1 MAHWASRL
9 GAIYGDQAAIQEE
22 RYQKAIAQFIRLYG
36 PGSFSLYRVSGR
48 VNLIGEHTDYQQG
61 YVLPVALDKDFVFV
75 ARPRQDALINLSDL
89 EAEFAPRQFA
99 ASHEIA
105 PGPAG
110 DWGNYARG
118 AVQMLWRMGEQPLAG
133 MDVLIDGEAPFGVPR
148 GAGVSS
154 STALTV
160 GVGLVFADLNGLRY
174 TPAELAWLLGEAE
187 WYVGTRGGIMDQF
200 IVLLGQ
206 RDHALFLDCRARPG
220 VGQIPSFNTEQVQL
234 PAGYNLIVADTKT
247 RHQNTRSEFN
257 VRVAEGRIGVALLKR
272 RYPEITH
279 LRDLERFPWAEVEP
293 LLPEALTHQG
303 LEALGLRLADL
314 IDVKLPDTGQPFRVR
329 ARCRH
334 IVSENARVKAC
345 VAALRGGEI
354 ERVGALLKEAHRS
367 VRDDYGASCRELD
380 TLVRL
385 AEEVEGVI
393 GARMT
398 GAGWGGCIIALARA
412 GCEQAF
418 AQYVAPR
425 YQQATGLATDIFI
438 CRSGDGAQ
446 RVGEG
451 SA

>member
-1 MAHWASRL
+1 M
-9 GAIYGDQAAIQEE
+9 
-22 RYQKAIAQFIRLYG
+22 
-36 PGSFSLYRVSGR
+36 
-48 VNLIGEHTDYQQG
+48 
-61 YVLPVALDKDFVFV
+61 PVALDKDFIFV
-75 ARPRQDALINLSDL
+75 ARPRQDALISLNNM

-99 ASHEIA
+99 ASREIA
-105 PGPAG
+105 PSPVG
-110 DWGNYARG
+110 DWSNYARG
-118 AVQMLWRMGEQPLAG
+118 AAQMLWRMADQPLVG
-133 MDVLIDGEAPFGVPR
+133 MDVLVSGEAPFGVPR
-148 GAGVSS
+148 GAGLSS

-160 GVGLVFADLNGLRY
+160 GAGQVLADLNTLHY
-174 TPAELAWLLGEAE
+174 TPAEMAWLFGEAE

-200 IVLLGQ
+200 IALLGQ

-220 VGQIPSFNTEQVQL
+220 AGQIPSFETAQVPL

-279 LRDLERFPWAEVEP
+279 LRDLERFAWAEIKP
-293 LLPEALTHQG
+293 LLPETLTYQG
-303 LEALGLRLADL
+303 LEAVGLRLADL

-380 TLVRL
+380 ILVRL

-412 GCEQAF
+412 GCERDF
-418 AQYVAPR
+418 AEHVAPR
-425 YQQATGLATDIFI
+425 YHQATGLDTDIFI